1 MNSTKSL
8 IEVKFI
14 SKRKGRGVFAKKNIA
29 KDVIIDIAY
38 IILIS
43 NKDWD
48 LIEDTILSNY
58 SFEWDDPKCIGEY
71 DSAIS
76 LSVSQFINHSYEPN
90 IKYDYDYK
98 NKCIKY
104 ITLREISKGEEITV
118 NYNGE
123 PSNDSPMW
131 FEVED

>member
-1 MNSTKSL
+1 MNKL
-8 IEVKFI
+8 LEVRFI
-14 SKRKGRGVFAKKNIA
+14 SKKKGKGLFAKDHIPKGE
-29 KDVIIDIAY
+29 IIDIAH

-43 NKDWD
+43 KKDWN
-48 LIEDTILSNY
+48 LIENTVLSNY

-71 DSAIS
+71 ESAIS

-90 IKYDYDYK
+90 VKYIYDYK

-104 ITLREISKGEEITV
+104 ITLRNISKGEEITV

-123 PSNDSPMW
+123 SLDQAPVW
-131 FEVED
+131 FEVEK